1 MAKIRRSISHE
12 KEKTKVSKSGKP
24 EEDMH
29 MKVDGPEDGQ
39 HQLASSG

>member
-29 MKVDGPEDGQ
+29 MKVTDLKMVSTICE
-39 HQLASSG
+39 